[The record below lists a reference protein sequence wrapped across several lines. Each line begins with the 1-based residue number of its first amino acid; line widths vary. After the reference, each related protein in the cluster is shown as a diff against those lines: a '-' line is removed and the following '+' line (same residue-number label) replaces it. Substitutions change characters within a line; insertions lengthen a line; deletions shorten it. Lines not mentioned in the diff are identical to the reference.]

1 MNIRNLL
8 LTIGVAGF
16 TGLTH
21 AQIQT
26 AGTLLVDV
34 DATSAPVGSVN
45 DISNAGSLGGVFEAL
60 GAGTTVPNATNVAGV
75 NAIVFDGSNDYLQ
88 LVSSIGGALV
98 PPPGGVLGANA
109 TASIEVWVYNPA
121 VATEETMVAWGRRG
135 AAGGNM
141 AFEYG
146 YSPQL
151 GGVVHHGTGAT
162 DLGWDDNGG
171 APLNNKWHHLVYT
184 FDGATARLYSDGVLV
199 NSEAQSINT
208 TASSSIMLGAQWN
221 AAGTAVGGQYGS
233 LAIAKVR
240 VHDGA
245 LSGAQV
251 LNNFNFEKAAF
262 IPAAVTAQLLSAGPT
277 HRYSFNETATA
288 DASGLAFND
297 SVGSANGVIQATT
310 GVPVPQFTGSRLV
323 LPGGPVATGPYADL
337 PNGLLSANST
347 DNGGSGE
354 FTVEVWFKVTNFRT
368 WAHVFD
374 FGSAGVL
381 GSSGVEITAPGNNS
395 GLTMLDD
402 FMYGAQVGN
411 DVNRHRLEWGNRDIE
426 PAGSTTNAA
435 RNVEVTQYNVFNT
448 DRHLV
453 VTWKESTGEVIA
465 YENGQQVA
473 TLSVSNS
480 MSALNDINNWIG
492 RSQYGDNTME
502 GEIDEVRIYNHVLTA
517 GEALGNFQAGPE
529 VVNTSATLAI
539 STPPQNTTVDQNL
552 PVTFSVSAGGTPPL
566 FYQWLRN
573 GSAIAGAT
581 NRLYTIASASSAN
594 NGDDYSVVVSN
605 LTTSVTS
612 SAATLTVTPNQA
624 PAFQVLYERR
634 DGNRDNYTGT
644 IGGSFQVGATP
655 VPVTHLG
662 YYDMNNDGLN
672 QSHRVGIWP
681 ANGGATPIASVTVPA
696 GTGAL
701 FTNGYRWVALS
712 TPILLNANTTY
723 ILGAEVANLS
733 GDGFPDNYQPLS
745 WNPFFVGNNGFDTR
759 QSRYGGAWPNA
770 PTSGNQVN
778 GIYGAPNLATLAEG
792 TALIGVQQTTV
803 TQYTGLTFTARAAV
817 AGQAPVSVQWY
828 KAPGTLLPD
837 QTNATLQ
844 IKNLT
849 LGDAGEYYA
858 TASNSLGTSPASAHV
873 TLVMFED
880 TAVIITLDPVSQT
893 IPEGY
898 PVTFTAAASGTP
910 PVRYQWQRNGSPI
923 LNATNQTYSIAAVTL
938 ANNGDVYT
946 VIASNTAFSS
956 PQTATSA
963 PATLTVQANVAPV
976 QQVLHG
982 YNTNLNQN
990 SFSGVIGGQFTV
1002 GSSSVTITHLGYYA
1016 PTNQYTDA
1024 THCNLTQSHRV
1035 GIFNADGTVLYRFVT
1050 VPAGENPVVK
1060 GYIWAPLDPPM
1071 VLTNNTQYLLGAETF
1086 AGVDPWG
1093 NSYPISDLNPYFATA
1108 CAATYWG
1115 AAWPGG
1121 GASGRYAGQMYSA
1134 PNLAILSLPTPSAFV
1149 QPTEVTDYV
1158 GFSATLRGTVSGE
1171 APVVV
1176 QWYKSPGTALPGQTN
1191 LNLVFNSLTMGDNGS
1206 YYLLA
1211 SNTVTG
1217 QTGQSASVPVTV
1229 LALTGPSLTEN
1240 PQSQS
1245 VYPNSIVQF
1254 SGQATGT
1261 PPLSYQWTFNG
1272 TPIPGATNSTLTLF
1286 GVNSSFAG
1294 SYRLVVT
1301 NPYDTATSSA
1311 ATLSIIPVPWG
1322 SYASSVM
1329 SSDLLLY
1336 YRLNDVNTGV
1346 ATNQG
1351 ITGFE
1356 FNGAYEG
1363 FYSSMA
1369 GPTGSHFEPDNMA
1382 VSLDGITSDVML
1394 PSPTG
1399 TLSGATMAAWIY
1411 KSGDQVTDAAIF
1423 YHRATDA
1430 FGLSVY
1436 HDAEGADALRYTW
1449 KGTYWQFASGL
1460 VLPTNQWA
1468 LVAASITS
1476 DGAVLYLQDGT
1487 GLQSA
1492 TNIAAH
1498 GDCVLDGTSYIGW
1511 DSAGGDI
1518 GRRWM
1523 GGIDEV
1529 MLFNR
1534 ALSATEINALYLG
1547 VPGSAT
1553 LTAERSGNN
1562 LTLTWPGGVL
1572 LEADDITGPW
1582 TPNNSATSP
1591 YVVPTTAT
1599 KKFYRVQLQ
1608 P

>member
-1 MNIRNLL
+1 
-8 LTIGVAGF
+8 
-16 TGLTH
+16 
-21 AQIQT
+21 
-26 AGTLLVDV
+26 
-34 DATSAPVGSVN
+34 
-45 DISNAGSLGGVFEAL
+45 
-60 GAGTTVPNATNVAGV
+60 
-75 NAIVFDGSNDYLQ
+75 
-88 LVSSIGGALV
+88 V
-98 PPPGGVLGANA
+98 PPPAGVLGANA

-121 VATEETMVAWGRRG
+121 VATEETMIAWGKRG
-135 AAGGNM
+135 VNGGNM

-151 GGVVHHGTGAT
+151 GAVVHHATGAT
-162 DLGWDDNGG
+162 DLGWDNNGG

-184 FDGATARLYSDGVLV
+184 FDGATTRVYSDGVLV

-208 TASSSIMLGAQWN
+208 AASSSIMLGAQWN
-221 AAGTAVGGQYGS
+221 AAGTGVGGQYGS

-245 LSGAQV
+245 LSAAQV
-251 LNNFNFEKAAF
+251 LNNFNYEKAAF
-262 IPAAVTAQLLSAGPT
+262 LPAAVTAQLLSAGPT
-277 HRYSFNETATA
+277 HRYSFNETAAA

-297 SVGSANGVIQATT
+297 SVGSANGVVQATV
-310 GVPVPQFTGSRLV
+310 GVPVPQFTGSRLM
-323 LPGGPVATGPYADL
+323 LPGGPVATGPYGDL

-354 FTVEVWFKVTNFRT
+354 FTMEVWFKVTNTRL
-368 WAHVFD
+368 WSHVFD
-374 FGSAGVL
+374 FGSAGTL
-381 GSSGVEITAPGNNS
+381 GSSGVEIAGPGNNS

-402 FMYGAQVGN
+402 LMYGAQVGG

-435 RNVEVTQYNVFNT
+435 RNVEITQYGVFNT

-453 VTWKESTGEVIA
+453 VTWKESTGEVLA
-465 YENGQQVA
+465 YENGIQVA

-480 MSALNDINNWIG
+480 MSALNDINNWLG

-517 GEALGNFQAGPE
+517 GEALGNFQAGPD

-539 STPPQNTTVDQNL
+539 STPPQNATVDQNSS
-552 PVTFSVSAGGTPPL
+552 VTFSVSAGGTPPL
-566 FYQWLRN
+566 FYQWRQN
-573 GSAIAGAT
+573 GSAISGAT
-581 NRLYTIASASSAN
+581 NRIYTLTSAAAVN
-594 NGDDYSVVVSN
+594 NGDTYSVVVSN

-612 SAATLTVTPNQA
+612 GDATLTVTPNQA
-624 PAFQVLYERR
+624 PSFQVLYERR
-634 DGNRDNYTGT
+634 DGNRDNYSGT

-662 YYDMNNDGLN
+662 YYDMNEDGLN

-681 ANGGATPIASVTVPA
+681 ASGGTTPLAFVTIPA
-696 GTGAL
+696 GTGTL
-701 FTNGYRWVALS
+701 LTNGYRWLPLS
-712 TPILLNANTTY
+712 APVLLNANTTY
-723 ILGAEVANLS
+723 IIGAEVASGS
-733 GDGFPDNYQPLS
+733 GDGFPDNYQPLN
-745 WNPFFVGNNGFDTR
+745 WNPFFVGDNGFDTR
-759 QSRYGGAWPNA
+759 LSRYGSAWPSA

-778 GIYGAPNLATLAEG
+778 GIYGAPNLATMPAG
-792 TALIGVQQTTV
+792 PALIGVQQTTV
-803 TQYTGLTFTARAAV
+803 TQYTGLSFTARAAV
-817 AGQAPVSVQWY
+817 AGQSPVSVQWY
-828 KAPGTLLPD
+828 KAPGTLLAN

-844 IKNLT
+844 IDNLT
-849 LGDAGEYYA
+849 LDDAGEYYA
-858 TASNSLGTSPASAHV
+858 IASNGLGTSPASAHV

-880 TAVIITLDPVSQT
+880 AAVSLTLDPVSQT
-893 IPEGY
+893 IPEGF
-898 PVTFTAAASGTP
+898 PVSFSVSAAGTP
-910 PVRYQWQRNGSPI
+910 PIAYQWNRNGFPI
-923 LNATNQTYSIAAVTL
+923 PSATNKTYSIASVALT
-938 ANNGDVYT
+938 NNGDVFT
-946 VIASNTAFSS
+946 AVASNIAFGS

-963 PATLTVQANVAPV
+963 SATLTVQRNLAPQ

-990 SFSGVIGGQFTV
+990 NFSGVIGGQFTV

-1024 THCNLTQSHRV
+1024 THCNLIQSHRV
-1035 GIFNADGTVLYRFVT
+1035 GIFSADGTVLYRYVT

-1060 GYIWAPLDPPM
+1060 GYLWAPLDPPL
-1071 VLTNNTQYLLGAETF
+1071 VLTNNTQYMLGAETF
-1086 AGVDPWG
+1086 SGVDPWG
-1093 NSYPISDLNPYFATA
+1093 NAYAISDLNPYFATA

-1121 GASGRYAGQMYSA
+1121 GVSGKFAGQMYSA
-1134 PNLAILSLPTPSAFV
+1134 PNLAVLALPTPTAYV
-1149 QPTEVTDYV
+1149 QPTATTNYVSFSTTLNGFVT
-1158 GFSATLRGTVSGE
+1158 GE
-1171 APVVV
+1171 APLVV

-1191 LNLVFNSLTMGDNGS
+1191 LNLVFNSLTLDDNGD
-1206 YYLLA
+1206 YYLVA

-1217 QTGQSASVPVTV
+1217 QTGQSATVPVTV
-1229 LALTGPSLTEN
+1229 LALTGPSITED
-1240 PQSQS
+1240 PQSQA
-1245 VYPNSIVQF
+1245 VYPNSVVYF
-1254 SGQATGT
+1254 SATASGT

-1272 TPIPGATNSTLTLF
+1272 TPIPGATNSTLTLL
-1286 GVNSSFAG
+1286 GVDSSYAG
-1294 SYRLVVT
+1294 NYRVTAT
-1301 NPYDTATSSA
+1301 NPYDTADSA
-1311 ATLSIIPVPWG
+1311 VAALSIIPVPWG
-1322 SYASSVM
+1322 SYASSIM
-1329 SSDLLLY
+1329 TPDLLLY

-1351 ITGFE
+1351 ITGFA
-1356 FNGAYEG
+1356 FNGTYEG

-1369 GPTGSHFEPDNMA
+1369 GPTGSHFEPDNGA

-1399 TLSGATMAAWIY
+1399 TLSGATMAAWIF
-1411 KSGDQVTDAAIF
+1411 KAGDQVNDAAIF
-1423 YHRATDA
+1423 YHRGTDA

-1436 HDAEGADALRYTW
+1436 HDAQNADALRYTW

-1460 VLPTNQWA
+1460 ILPTNRWA
-1468 LVAASITS
+1468 FVAASITS

-1487 GLQSA
+1487 GLKAA

-1498 GDCVLDGTSYIGW
+1498 GDCALDGTSYIGW

-1523 GGIDEV
+1523 GGVDEV

-1553 LTAERSGNN
+1553 LNAERSGNN

-1591 YVVPTTAT
+1591 YVVPTSAA
-1599 KKFYRVQLQ
+1599 KHFYRVQLQ